1 MKALLKVLLDV
12 NVSRELGAFL
22 VEALGLETDA
32 VAHAVDEGW
41 KLLDNGALQAA
52 AVDKDYTHLVTQ
64 DTAMAQ
70 RHAALMPVIAIDN
83 PDHGNMGREHNLPSD
98 VIVKHRRSLAI
109 AIGDELLHNTH
120 RRHDYHA
127 VPRRDACRAS
137 PCSGSSTAGT
147 NRAPVTRG
155 TASCASLPAGRKR
168 VPSPGMVVA
177 TADRKPG

>member
-127 VPRRDACRAS
+127 VPTPGC
-137 PCSGSSTAGT
+137 
-147 NRAPVTRG
+147 
-155 TASCASLPAGRKR
+155 
-168 VPSPGMVVA
+168 VPSVALQRIIDGRHKQGPGHE
-177 TADRKPG
+177 RNR